1 VKKVKSLVSPYS
13 GKRVLVVDDSPL
25 NIQLISHLL
34 KSYELTLST
43 ATNGLEALDHLSE
56 FECDLIFMDIHMP
69 EMDGLEATRQIRM
82 QEIPIPIIALTAD
95 SSLETQVM
103 ILDAGFDA
111 LLIKPFDKEKMVKLM
126 KKFLP

>member
-1 VKKVKSLVSPYS
+1 MKNSELPFS

-25 NIQLISHLL
+25 NIQLISHIL
-34 KSYELTLST
+34 KSFHLTIST
-43 ATNGLEALDHLSE
+43 GSNGLEALDHLAE

-69 EMDGLEATRQIRM
+69 GMDGIEATRQIRM

-95 SSLETQVM
+95 SSLETQVL

-111 LLIKPFDKEKMVKLM
+111 LLIKPFNKEKMIKLM
-126 KKFLP
+126 KQFLV